1 MKLFYRKKTVDN
13 EQKAGGGFH
22 LPLWSFL
29 QQNIQIVFVFIFSLS
44 AVCFAVSYF
53 SGLED
58 DRELENQQTTLQEDM
73 QTAAEIYETT
83 THDNTTVSTV
93 SISAIEKVV
102 PTMLPE
108 YDHVEDGRFVVVGK
122 RIK

>member
-1 MKLFYRKKTVDN
+1 M
-13 EQKAGGGFH
+13 
-22 LPLWSFL
+22 
-29 QQNIQIVFVFIFSLS
+29 IIFSLS
-44 AVCFAVSYF
+44 VVCFAVSYF

>member
-29 QQNIQIVFVFIFSLS
+29 QQNIQIVFVIIFSLS
-44 AVCFAVSYF
+44 VVCFAVSYF

-58 DRELENQQTTLQEDM
+58 
-73 QTAAEIYETT
+73 
-83 THDNTTVSTV
+83 
-93 SISAIEKVV
+93 
-102 PTMLPE
+102 
-108 YDHVEDGRFVVVGK
+108 GRFVVVGK
-122 RIK
+122 RVK